1 MYTNGSEEI
10 IQYSAD
16 NIFLS
21 VAKVC
26 KNCENPISWSRTLDW
41 RFEIQTLHRDRKATT
56 SNSIHKLLAR
66 NSGLS
71 GEIRVRMNDPEE
83 MTVNLSEQIEY
94 ASMQHCQKC
103 MISR

>member
-1 MYTNGSEEI
+1 MYTNGFEKI
-10 IQYSAD
+10 IHYEAARF
-16 NIFLS
+16 FLS

-26 KNCENPISWSRTLDW
+26 KNCENPISWSRTLDL
-41 RFEIQTLHRDRKATT
+41 RFEIQAHHRDRKATT
-56 SNSIHKLLAR
+56 SNSTHKLLAR

>member
-56 SNSIHKLLAR
+56 SNLTHKLLAR

-71 GEIRVRMNDPEE
+71 GEIRVRMDDPEE
-83 MTVNLSEQIEY
+83 MTVNLSVQIENL
-94 ASMQHCQKC
+94 STQHCQKC